1 MIENVLDK
9 LDNVRPSGKGYSARC
24 PAHNDKSPSLYVSQ
38 GEDRVLIHCFAGCEV
53 VDICHAIGLKVSDL
67 FMDKKKMP
75 PAKRRE
81 VEVKYST
88 REKFENLRRD
98 AFLAMAEFRNDTRA
112 VYDFYKLDVPDEVLP
127 AVQMLPMLDHYLA
140 ILATGD
146 KEEIIEMMKGGI
158 VAKWQRLWNLQK
170 MKQNLS
176 MPLIPA
182 ST

>member
-1 MIENVLDK
+1 MIENVLTR
-9 LDNVRPSGKGYSARC
+9 LDGVRPSGKGYSCRC
-24 PAHNDKSPSLYVSQ
+24 PAHDDKSPSLYVSQ
-38 GEDRVLIHCFAGCEV
+38 DDDRVLMYCFAGCEV
-53 VDICHAIGLKVSDL
+53 KDICHAIGLKVSDL

-98 AFLAMAEFRNDTRA
+98 AFLAMAEFRDDTRA

-140 ILATGD
+140 ILATGS

-158 VAKWQRLWNLQK
+158 VAKWQRLWNLHQK
-170 MKQNLS
+170 RPNLS
-176 MPLIPA
+176 TWSMGV